1 MALLRLRSVCTFV
14 LLLAWLSPGSFAVK
28 ANEPRAAFSV
38 ELSNPV
44 TPDEPPKRYKVFATT
59 DPDGTPTGYNV
70 RLQVHVCM
78 DNQCRIVHLTM
89 YWDALGYYQRIECP
103 MNAPLTRMEHEV
115 FTDADYRKL
124 DRILKNR
131 QSLLATLPYEAL
143 VVKQSEPAEGID
155 GWSGA
160 TPQAV
165 ADAVVEGAAFTTWV
179 LWHYANGEIVP
190 RLRTATC
197 KRATPAYVRRL
208 LQSEDPREADFALRY
223 VLAQSPADNQYIDDA
238 LDVLGNTRQIEHVS
252 LALDYVCRAA
262 TDQQKLHKR
271 LVELARGMDGYT
283 SRPILDY
290 FTEQPELPAE
300 TREVLSAALEDMPY
314 FAVHRILEMLAK
326 NKQPAKVEANI
337 VQLLDHDNFFIAR
350 RAYEYLQ
357 GQKNDNGVQEKLT
370 AFRKQFGDRL

>member
-155 GWSGA
+155 GWSAPRPRPWPTPSSRAPPSPPGSCGITPMARSYHACERQRASGQPPRMSAACCNRKIHARPTSHFGTSLPNRLLITSTSTMLLTYWA
-160 TPQAV
+160 TR
-165 ADAVVEGAAFTTWV
+165 GRSSTF
-179 LWHYANGEIVP
+179 LWHLITYA
-190 RLRTATC
+190 
-197 KRATPAYVRRL
+197 
-208 LQSEDPREADFALRY
+208 
-223 VLAQSPADNQYIDDA
+223 
-238 LDVLGNTRQIEHVS
+238 
-252 LALDYVCRAA
+252 
-262 TDQQKLHKR
+262 
-271 LVELARGMDGYT
+271 ARN
-283 SRPILDY
+283 R
-290 FTEQPELPAE
+290 PAE
-300 TREVLSAALEDMPY
+300 AAQ
-314 FAVHRILEMLAK
+314 A
-326 NKQPAKVEANI
+326 
-337 VQLLDHDNFFIAR
+337 AR
-350 RAYEYLQ
+350 
-357 GQKNDNGVQEKLT
+357 
-370 AFRKQFGDRL
+370 